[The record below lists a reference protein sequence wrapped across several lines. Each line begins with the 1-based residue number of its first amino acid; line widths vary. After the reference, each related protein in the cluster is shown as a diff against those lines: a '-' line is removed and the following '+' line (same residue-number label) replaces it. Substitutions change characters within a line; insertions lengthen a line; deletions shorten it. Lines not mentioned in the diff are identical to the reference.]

1 MDAIKSQI
9 QEVHN
14 KLLGRNLD
22 SKTLNWWANC
32 INNNV
37 RSLGD
42 LEKTVLESDEYIAK
56 VGSMYKDVWYE
67 HMCNMNVN
75 EDAQDDFVEKYIG
88 QPIDDD
94 MIFKHISEQPEYDTK
109 HISIINSEY
118 NLIKGTPIDVD
129 IIQFYLAQ
137 FKSNRN
143 YTVKQL
149 SEQIKND
156 AHILSK
162 LSQINTSLSSITNQ
176 TKNSNDSSDEDID
189 IGDTKRMT
197 ASQSQSRDYLL
208 PSRLT
213 IQSHLIDAFE
223 GVYGRPMYIQEYFKY
238 VIDQKL
244 DEEEFQY
251 LFIEHTRKLNEL
263 KEIYKTY
270 TGKEIDEYK
279 VFVSK
284 HLNDADD
291 EYFIEKIIDNIVNS
305 PEYERSMKESLFA
318 KYKSLFD
325 EELEAVDIVYLFNII
340 KKMKLSIVDD
350 NINRILS
357 NFKEITDDITTHIFR
372 VFLSVLERQPDI
384 HEVEQHIVYY
394 RDHIDDQTMVQLDEC
409 LENKLMNSLEY
420 HDILK
425 TKIKIA
431 YKTVKTKDILP
442 STLFGILNQI
452 IPKLDVLKNSEIDA
466 TITSLVHS

>member
-9 QEVHN
+9 QEIHN

-37 RSLGD
+37 RNLKD

-88 QPIDDD
+88 QPIDED
-94 MIFKHISEQPEYDTK
+94 MIFKHISEQSEYDTK
-109 HISIINSEY
+109 HIAIINSEY

-129 IIQFYLAQ
+129 VIQFYLEQ
-137 FKSNRN
+137 FKSNRK

-162 LSQINTSLSSITNQ
+162 LSQINTSISNNQ
-176 TKNSNDSSDEDID
+176 TRNPDNSSDEDVD
-189 IGDTKRMT
+189 IGDTKRMDT
-197 ASQSQSRDYLL
+197 SLSQSRDYLL
-208 PSRLT
+208 PSRLN
-213 IQSHLIDAFE
+213 IQSHLIETFE
-223 GVYGRPMYIQEYFKY
+223 SVYGRPMYIQEYFKY
-238 VIDQKL
+238 IIEQKL

-251 LFIEHTRKLNEL
+251 LYVEHTRKLNEL
-263 KEIYKTY
+263 KEIYQTY

-291 EYFIEKIIDNIVNS
+291 EYFIDKIIDNIVNS
-305 PEYERSMKESLFA
+305 PEYEKSMKESLFA
-318 KYKSLFD
+318 KYKGLID
-325 EELEAVDIVYLFNII
+325 EELEVVDIVYLFHII
-340 KKMKLSIVDD
+340 KKLKLSIVDD

-394 RDHIDDQTMVQLDEC
+394 RDNIDDQTMMQLDAT

-425 TKIKIA
+425 TKIKMA
-431 YKTVKTKDILP
+431 YKATKTKDILP
-442 STLFGILNQI
+442 STLFAILNQI
-452 IPKLDVLKNSEIDA
+452 IPKLNVLKNSDIDA